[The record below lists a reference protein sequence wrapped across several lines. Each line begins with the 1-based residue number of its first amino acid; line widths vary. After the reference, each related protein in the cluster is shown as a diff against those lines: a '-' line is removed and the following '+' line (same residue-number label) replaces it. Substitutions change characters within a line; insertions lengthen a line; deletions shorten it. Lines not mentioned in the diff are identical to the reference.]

1 MKASFAFGLLVA
13 CVVTLAIAEKTD
25 KLPSCQLNDGE
36 VTDGPKPIIPPEV
49 MSWRFIQVST
59 GLISAIVGFGFIVGF
74 AFYVLTQPAGNAADE
89 MLREIAGYIHDGAKT
104 FLTKEYIALSFFVVG
119 MCVLVGALFAVLEM
133 CCLGPNVADVQDNLR
148 YLKLDSLSGLWVV
161 ISLLLGAVFSA
172 AAGWLGM
179 FIATKANIR
188 TTHACRRGMGPG
200 LSVAFKSGAVMGLT
214 VCCLGVTGLSILYL
228 AFSAPTYFL
237 RPWTYIAGF
246 GFGASSIALFAR
258 VGGGVYTKAADV
270 GADLVG
276 KVENNIPEDDVR
288 NPAVIADNVGDNVGD
303 VAGMG
308 ADLFESYCGSIIAAC
323 SLAAVTI
330 VQTTTQSCNTKCPAA
345 LDDANAKYRG
355 CIYGIPSL
363 GTQPTT
369 NPGDPIKYW
378 FEYCPAKYNNEPLH
392 YIKSSTT
399 NQGAQ
404 MSCTGFGTN
413 GMYYYHLFALPFW
426 IAGVGII
433 ASIVGV
439 FAVSTSEE
447 AGETHEEMTKEEKN
461 ERDIEQLEKL
471 LWKTRIGVIVAAV
484 LSLIFSFIV
493 CMVLFSG
500 SEGMFEFRFWAC
512 MLVGLIAGIFIGLF
526 TEYCTSYSYFPTRS
540 IAQSSETG
548 PATVIIRGLGV
559 GMISC
564 AVPTIILVI
573 AILVSDELA
582 GVYGIS
588 IAAVGMLSTLG
599 VTLATDA
606 YGPVADNAGGIAEMV
621 DTVAEDVRDR
631 TDALDALGNTTA
643 ATGKGFAIGSAVL
656 TSVGLIT
663 AFMEEAGLSGNV
675 AIDLKEPAVLSGIL
689 IGAMLPYLFAAL
701 TMLSVG
707 SSAESIILQVRLQ
720 FYQAKK
726 EYEHQDPNW
735 WEHFTP
741 TEWARSKDGIDPYK
755 WYETC
760 IAVSTEAALREMI
773 LPGLIAVFA
782 PAIIGFLLGT
792 GALAGLLVGALTS
805 GFMLAIMMANAGG
818 AWDNAKKYCEKE
830 LLGEGKGKG
839 TKYHDATVVGDT
851 VGDPFKDTSGPAL
864 NILIKLMSIISL
876 VLAPVFFL
884 LYGKEVR
891 PFLGNDT
898 RSVEAWVGPVI
909 GLIILIAVGIMC
921 AIFTSINNK
930 KMQEFKDEVERQ
942 YQEASA
948 SDGEG
953 AGPRVADAPFVI
965 ATHLS
970 FRTAAGANEYEQ
982 AFKVM
987 ADSRRDFASTYVLSQ
1002 VRGGEDDEYVSYI
1015 EFIVFQSSEAFRQHR
1030 LTVSEGTAQMKQ
1042 AMNEHVVLERVSISA
1057 YGKIAEQEKAVLRMM
1072 GASLY
1077 EYSAG
1082 FVDIGSDNHNNP
1094 VPVISHFKCQRAND
1108 VQEYCQV
1115 FQSTSEKIHDY
1126 ASTYL
1131 LTTDP
1136 QDPLAMSEV
1145 LIYRSSD
1152 AFVQH
1157 ANLEFIKEE
1166 LGPALTRYIEPNSV
1180 RVTAIAQPEG
1190 SVVEATL
1197 STVNATYTDLKA
1209 GFTC

>member
-1 MKASFAFGLLVA
+1 MKANFALALLLA
-13 CVVTLAIAEKTD
+13 CVITLAIAEKDDNT
-25 KLPSCQLNDGE
+25 PSCQLDDADIS
-36 VTDGPKPIIPPEV
+36 DGPKPIIPPEV

-59 GLISAIVGFGFIVGF
+59 GLISAIIGFGFIVGF
-74 AFYVLTQPAGNAADE
+74 AFYVLTQPDGNAGDE

-119 MCVLVGALFAVLEM
+119 MSILVGALFGILEF
-133 CCLGPNVADVQDNLR
+133 CCLGPDVDAVKDNER
-148 YLKLDSLSGLWVV
+148 YLKLDKLSGLWVV

-188 TTHACRRGMGPG
+188 TTHACREGMGAG

-330 VQTTTQSCNTKCPAA
+330 VQTSTQSCNTKCPSS
-345 LDDANAKYRG
+345 LDSDDAKWRG

-363 GTQPTT
+363 GTQP
-369 NPGDPIKYW
+369 NDGPNDPVKYW

-392 YIKSSTT
+392 YIKGSSV
-399 NQGAQ
+399 NNGAQ
-404 MSCTGFGTN
+404 MSCTGYGTN

-439 FAVSTSEE
+439 FAVSTDEE
-447 AGETHEEMTKEEKN
+447 TGHPTHEMSKDEKN
-461 ERDIEQLEKL
+461 KHDIEQLEKL

-484 LSLIFSFIV
+484 LSLVFSFIV
-493 CMVLFSG
+493 CMVLFAG
-500 SEGMFEFRFWAC
+500 SEGMFEFRFFAC
-512 MLVGLIAGIFIGLF
+512 MLVGLIAGIFIGVF

-564 AVPTIILVI
+564 AVPTIILVL

-720 FYQAKK
+720 FYVAKK
-726 EYEHQDPNW
+726 EYEHLNPNW
-735 WEHFTP
+735 WDDFTP
-741 TEWARSKDGIDPYK
+741 TEWAKNKDDTDPYK

-884 LYGKEVR
+884 LYGAEVR

-898 RSVEAWVGPVI
+898 RTVDGWVGPVI
-909 GLIILIAVGIMC
+909 GLVILIAVGVMC
-921 AIFTSINNK
+921 AIFTIINNK
-930 KMQEFKDEVERQ
+930 KMQEFKDEVDRQ
-942 YQEASA
+942 FKEAMG
-948 SDGEG
+948 DDDDRCPEPD
-953 AGPRVADAPFVI
+953 AGAPFVI

-970 FRTAAGANEYEQ
+970 FRTAEGANEYEE

-987 ADSRRDFASTYVLSQ
+987 ADSRREFASTYVLSK
-1002 VRGGEDDEYVSYI
+1002 VRCNEDDEYVSYI
-1015 EFIVFQSSEAFRQHR
+1015 EFIVFKSSEAFRQHR

-1057 YGKIAEQEKAVLRMM
+1057 YGQIAEQEKAVLRMM

-1082 FVDIGSDNHNNP
+1082 FVDMHSDDSARP
-1094 VPVISHFKCQRAND
+1094 VPVISHFKCGEAGH
-1108 VQEYCQV
+1108 VQEYCKV
-1115 FQSTSEKIHDY
+1115 FQSTSEKIEDY

-1145 LIYRSSD
+1145 LIYRSPD

-1166 LGPALTRYIEPNSV
+1166 LGPALNKYIQPNSV